1 MARGGEHKPTMD
13 RRNFLKTG
21 GAAGLTW
28 IACGGLAEVVASSRT
43 LAGPQ
48 AGHDENPNWAS
59 DAFKPKAQA
68 SSYFA
73 DPPWG
78 YVPENIFN
86 DDDRA
91 GWEAGEQLGGAWV
104 QIDFAAPRTVGEL
117 WILGRPRARDV
128 VGSDPYLATFSR
140 TQYYACPRKVRCTL
154 SDGSGIAAEL
164 RDADFYQIIRFPD
177 AGTSTFVRIQ
187 IEDVWGRAGTLETGI
202 AKVKV
207 FPGRHQQSFEVDVH
221 AMYDLR
227 NGKAVQ
233 TATLEITNPD
243 EAVEGARLGVSANGD
258 ALVEMPL
265 ASIPARAV
273 IRQQVWIPALPGG
286 VEIKVK
292 IVAGTSSFGS
302 GRSLTIPPLK
312 SYFDGGTFAIHCTC
326 HNDLGWLDTQ
336 QKTGDFRSEKIILPA
351 LELLKQYPEFCY
363 SMESPVYLMEFLE
376 RHPERREEI
385 ASYMRE
391 GRFAWGASYVQCLE
405 VHVGPEK
412 LVRQFY
418 LGRRWLRK
426 NFPGVDTHTYF
437 KTDPPGLSI
446 QMPQILRKAGV
457 KYLLQGRMP
466 FGFYWWQG
474 LDGSVIF
481 TYGLTA
487 TPLSDPLDAKNNEGW
502 LKFAEQREY
511 YYQPRHLP
519 HDLIYDYWFD
529 YLVPQPELPPYVRNQ
544 NAAMQKV
551 ATLWNETSS
560 SGSQLHPPR
569 MSFTSAERFFDEFTR
584 HELNLTTLRGD
595 WPLNWAYYDEPS
607 HREGLLA
614 GRLAHNRLLTA
625 ERIYAALSLDT
636 GFDDYPQQGLED
648 AWRANCWPD
657 HGWGGNKGVITDAVF
672 VASYEKSS
680 ELADGLL
687 RGAGTKLAATR
698 RGWESGPSFVVFN
711 PLNWER
717 TDLAEV
723 RFELPAGWEGFSLL
737 DEAGENVPFEIVDR
751 SPVMGRSTGE
761 PPALNFVFVAHAV
774 PSLGYRTYTVRPAPR
789 AGGFTPMSGDV
800 AENSFF
806 KLTLGAGGIKS
817 LYDKRGDWE
826 VFKTGKFDAGEVIQ
840 LTALGYA
847 WDDPQDISMA
857 DFDQTSRHP
866 FPVKTFTRT
875 PVRVTAI
882 REAEFKHFRLR
893 QLLHLYHAI
902 DRIDLE
908 LQILDWDGQKE
919 RELRVVFPVNLDAAR
934 ITYEVPFGKVELG
947 QDELDFSLLPADP
960 LRTWFEQVPYG
971 AKRELRYREA
981 INWIDASDEHYLGHG
996 CLSASDTTVHLF
1008 ADDTDHPISQTL
1020 LQHVLLCTRKS
1031 QAWNPLNWFTQEGTH
1046 RYRVSL
1052 MPHAANWRKRYQE
1065 AIGFNYPLAA
1075 FPKQKGR
1082 PANGTA
1088 GASGSF
1094 LELQPANLVI
1104 TALKKSED
1112 GEQIALR
1119 FYEAEGFGCEA
1130 HIRFSKPI
1138 AHAWQANLIED
1149 KEGALPLEEAGSLRL
1164 AVKPW
1169 EIVTLVLAFAASP

>member
-1 MARGGEHKPTMD
+1 MD

-21 GAAGLTW
+21 GAAGLAW
-28 IACGGLAEVVASSRT
+28 IAAGGLAEVVASSRT
-43 LAGPQ
+43 LAAPQ
-48 AGHDENPNWAS
+48 AGNDENPNWAS
-59 DAFKPKAQA
+59 EAFKPKAQA

-78 YVPENIFN
+78 YLPQNIFN
-86 DDDRA
+86 DDDHS
-91 GWEAGEQLGGAWV
+91 GWEADEQLAGAWV
-104 QIDFAAPRTVGEL
+104 QIDFATPHIVREL
-117 WILGRPRARDV
+117 WVLGRPLARDV

-140 TQYYACPRKVRCTL
+140 TQFYAFPRRIQCIL
-154 SDGSGIAAEL
+154 SDGFGITAQL
-164 RDADFYQIIRFPD
+164 RDADWYQIVRFPS
-177 AGTSTFVRIQ
+177 AGTSKFVRIR
-187 IEDVWGRAGTLETGI
+187 IEDVWGRPGALETGI

-207 FPGRHQQSFEVDVH
+207 FPQLHQRAFEIDMH
-221 AMYDLR
+221 AMYDVH
-227 NGKAVQ
+227 NGRPVQ

-243 EAVEGARLGVSANGD
+243 AAIEGARLSIFEKGGAP
-258 ALVEMPL
+258 VEVPL
-265 ASIPARAV
+265 ATIPASTV
-273 IRQQVWIPALPGG
+273 SRQQVWIPAPLAGG
-286 VEIKVK
+286 EMEFK
-292 IVAGTSSFGS
+292 IVDGTSGFGS
-302 GRSLTIPPLK
+302 SRPLKISPFK
-312 SYFDGGTFAIHCTC
+312 SYFDGGIFAIHCTC

-351 LELLKQYPEFCY
+351 LELLKEYPEFRY

-385 ASYMRE
+385 AGYMRDR
-391 GRFAWGASYVQCLE
+391 RFAWGASYVQCLE

-418 LGRRWLRK
+418 YGRGWLRK
-426 NFPGVDTHTYF
+426 NFPGVDSHTYF
-437 KTDPPGLSI
+437 KTDPPGLTI

-487 TPLSDPLDAKNNEGW
+487 TPLSDPLDAKSNEGW
-502 LKFAEQREY
+502 LKFAQQREY
-511 YYQPRHLP
+511 YYQPRELP

-544 NAAMQKV
+544 NEAMQKV
-551 ATLWNETSS
+551 ATLWNHASS
-560 SGSQLHPPR
+560 SDHQIHPPR
-569 MSFTSAERFFDEFTR
+569 MTFTSAEEFFDEFTQ
-584 HELNLTTLRGD
+584 HDLSLTTLSGD

-614 GRLAHNRLLTA
+614 GRRAHNCLLTA
-625 ERIYAALSLDT
+625 ERIYAALSLSL
-636 GFDDYPQQGLED
+636 GFQDYPQKTFEE

-672 VASYEKSS
+672 VASYQKSS
-680 ELADGLL
+680 QLADGLL
-687 RGAGTKLAATR
+687 SGAGTKLAAATKP
-698 RGWESGPSFVVFN
+698 GGESGPSFVVFN

-723 RFELPAGWEGFSLL
+723 PFEMPAGWEGFSVI
-737 DEAGENVPFEIVDR
+737 DEQGENVPYEIVDR
-751 SPVMGRSTGE
+751 AAMRAGDA
-761 PPALNFVFVAHAV
+761 PPAAGGTPALRFVFVSRAV
-774 PSLGYRTYTVRPAPR
+774 PSLGYRTYTLKPAPR
-789 AGGFTPMSGDV
+789 AAGFTPLSGDV

-806 KLTLGAGGIKS
+806 KVTFGAGGMKS
-817 LYDKRGDWE
+817 LYDKRRDWE

-866 FPVKTFTRT
+866 FSFKSFTRT

-882 REAEFKHFRLR
+882 REAEFEHFRLR
-893 QLLHLYHAI
+893 QLLHLYHAL

-908 LQILDWDGQKE
+908 LELLDWDGQKE
-919 RELRVVFPVNLDAAR
+919 RELRVVFPINLDKAR

-971 AKRELRYREA
+971 AKHELRYREA
-981 INWIDASDEHYLGHG
+981 TNWIDASDAHYLGHG

-1008 ADDTDHPISQTL
+1008 ADDTDHPISQPL
-1020 LQHVLLCTRKS
+1020 LQHVLLCSRKS
-1031 QAWNPLNWFTQEGTH
+1031 QAWNPLNWFTQKGTH
-1046 RYRVSL
+1046 RYRVSV
-1052 MPHAANWRKRYQE
+1052 MPHGANWRTRYRE

-1075 FPKQKGR
+1075 FLTQEGTPT
-1082 PANGTA
+1082 NGTG

-1094 LELQPANLVI
+1094 LQLEPANLVI
-1104 TALKKSED
+1104 TALKKSEE
-1112 GEQIALR
+1112 GEQVVLR

-1130 HIRFSKPI
+1130 HLRFSKPI

-1149 KEGALPLEEAGSLRL
+1149 KEEYLPLEKSGSLRL

-1169 EIVTLVLAFAASP
+1169 EIMTLVLSFEA